1 MAFISFHRTAVSLWN
16 RGKKQRAFSFQ
27 TDSIL
32 SLLLN
37 IFSYSLLFFSFYSF
51 PCTSFFKKSLSYPSI
66 LLSLFFVS
74 SPSFLHQIPLLS
86 ISLSISSSPV
96 KKAKKEK
103 KVTRKKMKN
112 NKKKRL
118 SVFPETSAGLEAQY
132 LRWPRWQ
139 RQQPVTSYVLFLL

>member
-51 PCTSFFKKSLSYPSI
+51 PCTSFFKNPFPF
-66 LLSLFFVS
+66 LLFFSLFFVS

-96 KKAKKEK
+96 KKAKKKK

-118 SVFPETSAGLEAQY
+118 SVCPETSAGLEAQY
-132 LRWPRWQ
+132 LRWPR
-139 RQQPVTSYVLFLL
+139 

>member
-1 MAFISFHRTAVSLWN
+1 MAFISFHRTALSLWN

-37 IFSYSLLFFSFYSF
+37 LFSYSLLFFSFYSF
-51 PCTSFFKKSLSYPSI
+51 PCTSFFKNPFPFLLFFSLS
-66 LLSLFFVS
+66 F
-74 SPSFLHQIPLLS
+74 SFLHLPSFIKFLYFS

-96 KKAKKEK
+96 KKAKKKK

-118 SVFPETSAGLEAQY
+118 SVCPETSAGLEAQY
-132 LRWPRWQ
+132 LRWPR
-139 RQQPVTSYVLFLL
+139 